1 MPMYDY
7 SCPDCKQICE
17 LFTKADDMSE
27 QCCPVCAS
35 PMNRILSWG
44 GMNVFREEAPW
55 LNSVLD
61 VVAKDS
67 DKPHTKAFLAEPTRT
82 NYKKWMKAEGIRPL
96 ENGEQHA
103 SRVMQQQREAEF
115 ERSAVENAMRR
126 LQERRRIEM

>member
-1 MPMYDY
+1 
-7 SCPDCKQICE
+7 
-17 LFTKADDMSE
+17 
-27 QCCPVCAS
+27 
-35 PMNRILSWG
+35 MNRILSWG